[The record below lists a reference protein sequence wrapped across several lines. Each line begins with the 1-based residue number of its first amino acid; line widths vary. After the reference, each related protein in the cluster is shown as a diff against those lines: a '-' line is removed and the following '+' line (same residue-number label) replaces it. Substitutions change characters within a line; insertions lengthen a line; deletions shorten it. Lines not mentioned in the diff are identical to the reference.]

1 MRIKQWIAWV
11 TISALL
17 LPLFVGATWAIIPSV
32 DPVAKVQRIAMMA
45 NQVRQITAAA
55 TQITT
60 LTNQL
65 NELKAQFQHIQ
76 DATLGQVQALT
87 QPFTQLASA
96 GTGIVSDAMSWKSQ
110 FSGVPGQLANAVTQM
125 GSSGT
130 SLTTTWSSLLQ
141 QADTTSVGDITTL
154 FSDQTPELSDW
165 GRDSWEKSR
174 ERADNSVVMNQ
185 ALADAAAELAKALKE
200 AKDALEDLKNQ
211 SNVSNTALA
220 QAQLAGALTNGSLAV
235 AKAQADSYKAAKE
248 ATEALEDERYR
259 RDMIGTWT
267 TAQQNAQTALQARL
281 TAIAGDQ
288 DGMRERMRF
297 RVHPFYKG
305 Q

>member
-1 MRIKQWIAWV
+1 MRKAIAWTV
-11 TISALL
+11 LSILL

-45 NQVRQITAAA
+45 NQIRQITAAA
-55 TQITT
+55 TQIST

-65 NELKAQFQHIQ
+65 SELKAQFQHIKES
-76 DATLGQVQALT
+76 TLGQVQALT

-130 SLTTTWSSLLQ
+130 SLTNTWSTLLQ

-154 FSDQTPELSDW
+154 FSDQTSDLADR

-174 ERADNSVVMNQ
+174 ERADQDVVLNQ
-185 ALADAAAELAKALKE
+185 ALADATAELAKSLKA
-200 AKDALEDLKNQ
+200 AKDALDGLKNQ
-211 SNVSNTALA
+211 TNVSNTALA
-220 QAQLAGALTNGSLAV
+220 QAQLSGSLTQGNLAV
-235 AKAQADSYKAAKE
+235 AQAQAAVYKANKE
-248 ATEALEDERYR
+248 AAQALQDERYR
-259 RDMIGTWT
+259 RQMIGTWT

-281 TAIAGDQ
+281 TAIAADGDAWQ
-288 DGMRERMRF
+288 QRTLL
-297 RVHPFYKG
+297 RVPAFYKYG
-305 Q
+305 SP